1 MKGFIDFIRR
11 GNLVAL
17 ATAFVMGAAF
27 AVLVASFTTNFVSPL
42 LGLLGTGNL
51 DDQYWCIKSEA
62 GFPNCAIDPD
72 TGLRTGVFIGYGA
85 FLTALISFVLT
96 ALVIYFF
103 IVRPY
108 TALEERLKRSHD
120 EATAPTEIDLLTD
133 IRDSLAGVVP
143 ARPATAGADID
154 KPAPPAGP

>member
-42 LGLLGTGNL
+42 LGLFGTGNL

-62 GFPNCAIDPD
+62 GFPNCGIDPD
-72 TGLRTGVFIGYGA
+72 TQLRTGAFIGYGA

-108 TALEERLKRSHD
+108 TSLEARLKRKQD
-120 EATAPTEIDLLTD
+120 EVAAPTEIELLTD
-133 IRDSLAGVVP
+133 IRDALAGGIP
-143 ARPATAGADID
+143 PRPASASADID
-154 KPAPPAGP
+154 KPAPPAAP